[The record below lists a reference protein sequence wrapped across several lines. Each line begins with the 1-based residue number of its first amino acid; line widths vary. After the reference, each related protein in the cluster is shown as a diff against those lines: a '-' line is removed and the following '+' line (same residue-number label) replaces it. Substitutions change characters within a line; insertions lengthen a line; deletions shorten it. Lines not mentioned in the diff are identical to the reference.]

1 MGKTRLGGHSAF
13 FPPNSP
19 CRRGNEVL
27 TTAAKE
33 RPKSGKEHN
42 FYFPPA
48 LPTGLAKKEHKI
60 ATAVE
65 KSQNYVPVSTD
76 VSISH

>member
-1 MGKTRLGGHSAF
+1 M
-13 FPPNSP
+13 
-19 CRRGNEVL
+19 L
-27 TTAAKE
+27 TAAAKE